1 MKNGQD
7 RLISDVHLAAFLR
20 ARGYR
25 IKAVRPDGRR
35 TEWLFHAV
43 PEAEILAYYNGEDR
57 ICARDL
63 FNAFREM
70 KGLSYQRI

>member
-1 MKNGQD
+1 MKNAQD
-7 RLISDVHLAAFLR
+7 RLVSDVQLATFLR

-35 TEWLFHAV
+35 TEWLFEAV
-43 PEAEILAYYNGEDR
+43 PEAEVLAYYNGDAS
-57 ICARDL
+57 ICARNL

-70 KGLSYQRI
+70 KGHSYQRI